1 MPSAPPVGTEVPLSY
16 RVFDIVNDAFI
27 ETGAW
32 APGEEANRNQEEAQ
46 WGFRKFNYLTDIWQ
60 AKQFYVFSYAFNA
73 YTMKAN
79 LNPQTIG
86 PSGTATFSTNGQP
99 RPVRIES
106 ATLLLQSSAGP
117 SSANPGLVDLKI
129 NMRDRQWWADQS
141 VKQIQTNVPTD
152 LYYDPTSPDGSLYFW
167 PVTNCTRQVRLQTWQ
182 TVSQFVSIQDPIGG
196 PGGPG
201 TLPPAYRAA
210 LMQTLAEMLQAGLN
224 KAPSASLAS
233 AALQARAAVFGNNVK
248 SPRISTQDCGM
259 PQAKASGQ
267 KQDFNWAYGNY
278 PGGRPQ

>member
-1 MPSAPPVGTEVPLSY
+1 MPISPPVNPPAPLSY
-16 RVFDIVNDAFI
+16 KVLDIITDALI
-27 ETGAW
+27 EIGAL
-32 APGEEANRNQEEAQ
+32 APGENPGPDEGQ
-46 WGFRKFNYLTDIWQ
+46 WAFRKFNYLVDIWQ
-60 AKQFYVFSYAFNA
+60 AKQFSVFSYAFNI
-73 YTMKAN
+73 YTLIAN

-86 PSGTATFSTNGQP
+86 PSGLATFSTIGQP

-106 ATLLLQSSAGP
+106 ASLLLQNSAT
-117 SSANPGLVDLKI
+117 PGLVDLPI
-129 NMRDRQWWADQS
+129 NIRDRQWWAAQQ

-167 PVTNCTRQVRLQTWQ
+167 PVCNITRQVRLEIWQ

-210 LMQTLAEMLQAGLN
+210 LMLTLAEMLIPGSNRQM
-224 KAPSASLAS
+224 PESLPNEAMK
-233 AALQARAAVFGNNVK
+233 ARAAVFGNNAK
-248 SPRISTQDCGM
+248 SPRMATRDCGM
-259 PQAKASGQ
+259 PQAKTSGQ
-267 KQDFNWAYGNY
+267 KQDFNWSFGNA

>member
-1 MPSAPPVGTEVPLSY
+1 MPIAPPVNPPAPLSY
-16 RVFDIVNDAFI
+16 KVYDIVVDALI
-27 ETGAW
+27 EIGAV
-32 APGEEANRNQEEAQ
+32 APGEDPAPDEAQ
-46 WGFRKFNYLTDIWQ
+46 WSFRKFNYLVDIWQ
-60 AKQFYVFSYAFNA
+60 AKQFYVFSYAFNI
-73 YTMKAN
+73 YTLIAN
-79 LNPQTIG
+79 LSPHTIG
-86 PSGTATFSTNGQP
+86 PSGLATFSTNGQP

-106 ATLLLQSSAGP
+106 ANLLLQNDTTS
-117 SSANPGLVDLKI
+117 GLVDLPMNI
-129 NMRDRQWWADQS
+129 RDRQWWAAQQ
-141 VKQIQTNVPTD
+141 VKNIQTNVPTD

-167 PVTNCTRQVRLQTWQ
+167 PVCNVSQQVRLEIWQ

-210 LMQTLAEMLQAGLN
+210 LMLTLAEMLLSGSN
-224 KAPSASLAS
+224 RAPSASLERN
-233 AALQARAAVFGNNVK
+233 ALLARAAVFGNNVK

-259 PQAKASGQ
+259 PQAKPSGQ